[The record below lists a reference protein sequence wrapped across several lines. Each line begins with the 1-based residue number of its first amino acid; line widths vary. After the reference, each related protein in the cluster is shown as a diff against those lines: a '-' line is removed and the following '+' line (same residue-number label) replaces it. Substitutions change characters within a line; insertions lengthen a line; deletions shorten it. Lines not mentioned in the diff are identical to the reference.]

1 MTDVSFMIV
10 NEQEPTSRALFW
22 QLQRRAPPGVP
33 VYQQAPLQDDVWEA
47 LDGDKDDF
55 LIYDRCASF
64 SDWSGDMNLPHTP
77 PPPPPSG
84 VVS

>member
-1 MTDVSFMIV
+1 MIV
-10 NEQEPTSRALFW
+10 NEQEPVSRALYW
-22 QLQRRAPPGVP
+22 QLRRRAPPGVP

-64 SDWSGDMNLPHTP
+64 SDWRVELSLPHTP
-77 PPPPPSG
+77 PPPG